1 VNQIEEEVVM
11 TVAMALTLALTGI
24 CFWISV
30 GGIGLNLIGRLF
42 YSRLKPKRGIMYW
55 LFFFIMPLA
64 MFLFFARASKLGLGD
79 GVWW

>member
-1 VNQIEEEVVM
+1 M

-42 YSRLKPKRGIMYW
+42 YTRLKPKRGIMFW
-55 LFFFIMPLA
+55 ITFFLTSLVAFMC
-64 MFLFFARASKLGLGD
+64 FAYASKIGLGD

>member
-1 VNQIEEEVVM
+1 M
-11 TVAMALTLALTGI
+11 TVAMALTLTLTGC

-55 LFFFIMPLA
+55 IGTFLVSLA
-64 MFLFFARASKLGLGD
+64 MFMYFAYTSKMGLGD

>member
-1 VNQIEEEVVM
+1 M

-30 GGIGLNLIGRLF
+30 AGIGLNLIGRLF
-42 YSRLKPKRGIMYW
+42 YSRLKPKTGVGYW
-55 LFFFIMPLA
+55 FMFFLVSLA
-64 MFLFFARASKLGLGD
+64 MFMYFAYTSKMGLGD